1 VRARFPSP
9 RQGGRSALSASA
21 TSGRPSHA
29 RQTAGQ
35 YHSAVG
41 PSSVTRETVAKKG
54 TDPELIPYQL
64 ALRPTPPPSALLKPS
79 FILPPPSAASSTM
92 LPFRTSSLVKP
103 VRQRFCLRRLLATST
118 APPFEIPCIDFAR
131 FRLAATKTERNAA
144 AAQIVDALITA
155 GFMVCRHVH
164 PIPLVR
170 LQV

>member
-1 VRARFPSP
+1 
-9 RQGGRSALSASA
+9 
-21 TSGRPSHA
+21 
-29 RQTAGQ
+29 
-35 YHSAVG
+35 
-41 PSSVTRETVAKKG
+41 
-54 TDPELIPYQL
+54 
-64 ALRPTPPPSALLKPS
+64 
-79 FILPPPSAASSTM
+79 M